1 MGRLEGQTEDEL
13 IELKGEMS
21 KQKPG
26 HSLVTTCLETIR
38 EIAIGAAEPAV
49 YGGIM
54 QALIALGG
62 AAGR

>member
-1 MGRLEGQTEDEL
+1 
-13 IELKGEMS
+13 MS
-21 KQKPG
+21 KQKPD
-26 HSLVTTCLETIR
+26 HSVATTCLETIR
-38 EIAIGAAEPAV
+38 GIAIGAAEPAV